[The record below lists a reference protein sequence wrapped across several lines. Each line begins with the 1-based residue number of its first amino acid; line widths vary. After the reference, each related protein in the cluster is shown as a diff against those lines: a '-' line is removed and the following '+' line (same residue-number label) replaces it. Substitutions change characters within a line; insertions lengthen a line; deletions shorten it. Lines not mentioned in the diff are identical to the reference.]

1 MSQQSGERWQV
12 APRPMTS
19 GLDGA
24 LITLLPPLAESRTS
38 AGSCLDPSSLWSL
51 PSFFSS
57 LPLLLP
63 TRLGVISPFQRS
75 LLSDFVR
82 LALQGHGKT
91 LAQVRLVGVPP
102 ALPFCFLR
110 GPPRFPRCGPR
121 PTHHPAA
128 LVASKAATTSRS
140 HTVKETSTRVQI
152 LF

>member
-1 MSQQSGERWQV
+1 
-12 APRPMTS
+12 MTS

-63 TRLGVISPFQRS
+63 TRLGVISPFQHS

-91 LAQVRLVGVPP
+91 LAQVRLVGFPP
-102 ALPFCFLR
+102 LCLSAFLGHPHPSPATAP
-110 GPPRFPRCGPR
+110 GPP
-121 PTHHPAA
+121 
-128 LVASKAATTSRS
+128 TTR
-140 HTVKETSTRVQI
+140 
-152 LF
+152 LLW